1 MKQDEPPDER
11 LPPGRRVGMSDQ
23 ENRETAEDSEGQ
35 MKRHLE
41 DDDAEGQRKRPPGLD
56 QDDAEGQRKHI
67 LDDDDTEG
75 MRKRTPGLDD
85 DDDSLRQ
92 I

>member
-1 MKQDEPPDER
+1 
-11 LPPGRRVGMSDQ
+11 MSDQ

-56 QDDAEGQRKHI
+56 QDDAEGQRKHMAS
-67 LDDDDTEG
+67 TP
-75 MRKRTPGLDD
+75 RTTPKAEAAQAHP
-85 DDDSLRQ
+85 R
-92 I
+92 